1 VESTTQ
7 APPFDYITA
16 PHYRAILEADFA
28 EMQICLQAGAWKA
41 AMVMA
46 GSLIEAILVEHL
58 EWLSSPGDEDRLRK
72 IMLTEAITRCETAGE
87 ISETAAKLC
96 SAVKDYRNLIHPGKV
111 VRDSVAAPDQNNA
124 VIVTAL
130 VGKITQEV
138 AAKRNARSGF
148 TAEQLLRKV
157 ERDTG
162 AIAILPHMLRQV
174 RTQEKAR
181 LLLDVLPA
189 AYAKHSVYDD
199 FDFDESLL
207 SRISAAYRLVFNESP
222 EHAKEAARLFYTL
235 LLSGDSTE
243 IYRHSRAFFRAPD
256 AKHLEAQERAAVVD
270 YLVGSVLPLQDEDD
284 DFAQTTGIGPFLTV
298 DNFGQFL
305 APLLRHVLSSR
316 PSKAARN
323 HLSVELIAL
332 AEDVQPEA
340 KRQLLRLASLQE
352 KRGNTQHAAELR
364 EYADWVDFPF

>member
-1 VESTTQ
+1 MDSTTQ

-16 PHYRAILEADFA
+16 HHYRAILEADFA

-46 GSLIEAILVEHL
+46 GSLIEAILIEHL
-58 EWLSSPGDEDRLRK
+58 EWLSSPGDEERLRK
-72 IMLTEAITRCETAGE
+72 IMLAEAITRCEAAGE

-124 VIVTAL
+124 LIVTAL
-130 VGKITQEV
+130 VGKITHEV

-148 TAEQLLRKV
+148 TAEQILRKI

-162 AIAILPHMLRQV
+162 AIAVVPHMLRQI

-189 AYAKHSVYDD
+189 AYAKHSAYEE

-207 SRISAAYRLVFNESP
+207 SRISTAYRLVLNESP
-222 EHAKEAARLFYTL
+222 EHAEEAARMFYTL

-243 IYRHSRAFFRAPD
+243 IYRHSKAFFRAPD
-256 AKHLEAQERAAVVD
+256 AKHLESQERAAVVD
-270 YLVGSVLPLQDEDD
+270 YLIDSVLPLQDEDD
-284 DFAQTTGIGPFLTV
+284 EFAQTIGIGPFLTV
-298 DNFGQFL
+298 DNFAQFL
-305 APLLRHVLSSR
+305 TPLLRHVLSSR

-323 HLSVELIAL
+323 HLSVDLVAL

-340 KRQLLRLASLQE
+340 KKHLLRLANLQE
-352 KRGNTQHAAELR
+352 KRGNASHAADLR
-364 EYADWVDFPF
+364 EFAEWVDFPF